1 MTLELVD
8 GDEVIS
14 THIVKIRRF
23 ADWEGSIGGKESVI
37 TSAHMKVRWESKGME
52 LDLNTAWSIAFAGI
66 DLCVMDATP
75 IEVINT
81 CIRGISLDVSCYEN
95 NEQRIGMMV

>member
-1 MTLELVD
+1 
-8 GDEVIS
+8 
-14 THIVKIRRF
+14 
-23 ADWEGSIGGKESVI
+23 
-37 TSAHMKVRWESKGME
+37 ME
-52 LDLNTAWSIAFAGI
+52 KSYHFPHSGTMALQGRPASWSIAFAGI
-66 DLCVMDATP
+66 DLCVIDATP